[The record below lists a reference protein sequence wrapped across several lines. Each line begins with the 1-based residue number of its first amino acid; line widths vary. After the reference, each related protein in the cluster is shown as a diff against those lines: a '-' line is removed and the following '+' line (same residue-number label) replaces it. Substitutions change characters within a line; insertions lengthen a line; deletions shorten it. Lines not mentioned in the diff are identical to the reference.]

1 MCQETPG
8 DYEEWKCIKYEG
20 GLRSNIFTSVG
31 PIEIRTFSELVNKS
45 RVVEECVKKV
55 ATKRGS
61 HKGSFPQKQGK
72 SFAPRGPTFKREGSF
87 KRPNNNNSQG
97 KRYGKY
103 PHNEQACA
111 RCGSHHLEAPCKTGW
126 GLCYSCG
133 KAGHKAVNCPEK
145 QKQVLFI
152 LQSLAKI
159 ITSNNTIPP
168 PPPNTLSLSLSL
180 SLLNFPYR
188 HLHTPNQSKN
198 IHLSLTHR
206 RRDQESHEIKM
217 ATKQSTTTTLVHV
230 NEDYI
235 DMELVTS
242 CSSNLC
248 PPQKSYSREFEF
260 QMTPLSSNE
269 KDSTAS
275 VADELFYNG
284 KLLPLHNVK
293 SFSSLE
299 DSNFP
304 IITNTNTNN
313 NHLFDDSFSNI
324 ISPSE
329 SCRLSSD
336 FAVTPDEYLFEWS
349 NCSSQ
354 INNNSNVLLPNN
366 KKSSSS
372 SWSKKLKQ
380 INVGQRIKNSRSYI
394 RSLFFTKATS
404 GSSRCKECQDL
415 KMKNKKNNHQFGMNI
430 LEDDEFSSIH
440 GRRSFSGVVQR
451 HCGPSK
457 SSSLSTSSSG
467 SSSCSSSFS
476 FSSSSGYNNNDL
488 QFFKRNI
495 INAANN
501 CEIEGSIEGAIAHC
515 KKSHQKFASP
525 KVAICGKQE
534 NEELLPTIPR
544 REVN

>member
-1 MCQETPG
+1 
-8 DYEEWKCIKYEG
+8 
-20 GLRSNIFTSVG
+20 
-31 PIEIRTFSELVNKS
+31 
-45 RVVEECVKKV
+45 
-55 ATKRGS
+55 
-61 HKGSFPQKQGK
+61 
-72 SFAPRGPTFKREGSF
+72 
-87 KRPNNNNSQG
+87 
-97 KRYGKY
+97 
-103 PHNEQACA
+103 
-111 RCGSHHLEAPCKTGW
+111 
-126 GLCYSCG
+126 
-133 KAGHKAVNCPEK
+133 
-145 QKQVLFI
+145 
-152 LQSLAKI
+152 
-159 ITSNNTIPP
+159 
-168 PPPNTLSLSLSL
+168 
-180 SLLNFPYR
+180 
-188 HLHTPNQSKN
+188 
-198 IHLSLTHR
+198 
-206 RRDQESHEIKM
+206 M
-217 ATKQSTTTTLVHV
+217 ATKQSTTTTTTTTTTTLVHV

-235 DMELVTS
+235 DMELVTC

-275 VADELFYNG
+275 VADVLFYNG

-304 IITNTNTNN
+304 IITNTNTNTNTNN

-349 NCSSQ
+349 NSSSQ

-372 SWSKKLKQ
+372 SSSWSKKLKQ
-380 INVGQRIKNSRSYI
+380 IIVGQRIKNSRSYI
-394 RSLFFTKATS
+394 RSLFFTKASS

-488 QFFKRNI
+488 QIFKRNI

-515 KKSHQKFASP
+515 KKSQQKFASS

>member
-1 MCQETPG
+1 MLDMWVLLPYREPPVLNHADFVVFRC
-8 DYEEWKCIKYEG
+8 
-20 GLRSNIFTSVG
+20 
-31 PIEIRTFSELVNKS
+31 RTN
-45 RVVEECVKKV
+45 
-55 ATKRGS
+55 
-61 HKGSFPQKQGK
+61 QI
-72 SFAPRGPTFKREGSF
+72 APRGRGRGHGRGRTNARGPEINPNDLVNFMTVLENMAAAMQATTEALGQQMNNHGNDGGYGASTASTCGTRRAACRVCYLFSHWGSIALVAMSLTS
-87 KRPNNNNSQG
+87 PI
-97 KRYGKY
+97 
-103 PHNEQACA
+103 A
-111 RCGSHHLEAPCKTGW
+111 RTAKELELLQLKHGTMSVSE
-126 GLCYSCG
+126 YTN
-133 KAGHKAVNCPEK
+133 KFEE
-145 QKQVLFI
+145 LF
-152 LQSLAKI
+152 
-159 ITSNNTIPP
+159 
-168 PPPNTLSLSLSL
+168 
-180 SLLNFPYR
+180 R

-394 RSLFFTKATS
+394 RSLFFTKASS
-404 GSSRCKECQDL
+404 GSSRCKEYQDL

-430 LEDDEFSSIH
+430 VEDDEFSSIH

-457 SSSLSTSSSG
+457 SSYLSTSSSG

-515 KKSHQKFASP
+515 KKSQQKFASP

>member
-1 MCQETPG
+1 
-8 DYEEWKCIKYEG
+8 
-20 GLRSNIFTSVG
+20 
-31 PIEIRTFSELVNKS
+31 
-45 RVVEECVKKV
+45 
-55 ATKRGS
+55 
-61 HKGSFPQKQGK
+61 
-72 SFAPRGPTFKREGSF
+72 
-87 KRPNNNNSQG
+87 
-97 KRYGKY
+97 
-103 PHNEQACA
+103 
-111 RCGSHHLEAPCKTGW
+111 
-126 GLCYSCG
+126 
-133 KAGHKAVNCPEK
+133 
-145 QKQVLFI
+145 
-152 LQSLAKI
+152 
-159 ITSNNTIPP
+159 
-168 PPPNTLSLSLSL
+168 
-180 SLLNFPYR
+180 
-188 HLHTPNQSKN
+188 
-198 IHLSLTHR
+198 
-206 RRDQESHEIKM
+206 M